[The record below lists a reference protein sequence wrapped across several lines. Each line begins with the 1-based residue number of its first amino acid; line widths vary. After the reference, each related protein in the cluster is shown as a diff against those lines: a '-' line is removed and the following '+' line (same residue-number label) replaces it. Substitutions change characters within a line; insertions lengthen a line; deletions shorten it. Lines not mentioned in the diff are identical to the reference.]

1 MDTVLICVAPNDHPS
16 VYDFFINS
24 LQDQGWD
31 LLIIPVTEIST
42 ENIEG
47 VAAVLAYAVN
57 WPKES
62 LHGWLSDTHQ
72 AIGPRRRML
81 AVLPRPPHSYPD
93 ETQILWNESLGYG
106 AKIISIVSIVRNFIS
121 GRI

>member
-16 VYDFFINS
+16 VYEFFINS

-42 ENIEG
+42 VKIEG

-62 LHGWLSDTHQ
+62 LHGWLSDTRLGHRTTQ
-72 AIGPRRRML
+72 KDAGPT
-81 AVLPRPPHSYPD
+81 ASTP
-93 ETQILWNESLGYG
+93 
-106 AKIISIVSIVRNFIS
+106 A
-121 GRI
+121 